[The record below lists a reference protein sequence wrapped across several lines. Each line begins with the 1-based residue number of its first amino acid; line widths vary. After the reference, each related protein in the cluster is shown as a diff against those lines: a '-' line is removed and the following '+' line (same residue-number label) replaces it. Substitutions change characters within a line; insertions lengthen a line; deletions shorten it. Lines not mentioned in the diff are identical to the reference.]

1 MIKMYIGTFE
11 GDPVDSLRPR
21 QGDGIVHSFN
31 RDSDLERSRL
41 VHSDLVQAFPENT
54 VVSVPD
60 SDAVDLLDRQSTIE
74 FLQAMLS
81 SLQSKEFM

>member
-1 MIKMYIGTFE
+1 MLKMYIGTFE

-21 QGDGIVHSFN
+21 QGDVIIHSFN
-31 RDSDLERSRL
+31 GDSDLERSRL

-54 VVSVPD
+54 VISVPD